1 MANNPNAK
9 DNLQPFKKGDPRINR
24 NGRPKSFDAWRK
36 LLQSIMDEP
45 ATDGHG
51 DPIIIGADKDGN
63 GGHIATNAEMFA
75 RDWMKDRKGR
85 RDFAANVY
93 GKPKEE
99 IDLRTPDGLKV
110 VIEYADNKGNTPP
123 LTSGADKNKAGTEE
137 A

>member
-1 MANNPNAK
+1 MANEQ
-9 DNLQPFKKGDPRINR
+9 NLQPPFTKGDPRINR
-24 NGRPKSFDAWRK
+24 KGRPKSFDAWRK

-45 ATDGHG
+45 ATDSNGQ
-51 DPIIIGADKDGN
+51 PIVVN
-63 GGHIATNAEMFA
+63 GHIATNAEMFA

-99 IDLRTPDGLKV
+99 IDVRTPDGLKV
-110 VIEYADNKGNTPP
+110 IIEYADTQGNTPTP
-123 LTSGADKNKAGTEE
+123 THGADKNKAGTEE

>member
-1 MANNPNAK
+1 MDEQKPTK
-9 DNLQPFKKGDPRINR
+9 KPGTFTKGDPRINR
-24 NGRPKSFDAWRK
+24 KGRPRDFDAWRK

-45 ATDGHG
+45 ATDGKG
-51 DPIIIGADKDGN
+51 DPIVIGADKDGS

-99 IDLRTPDGLKV
+99 VELT
-110 VIEYADNKGNTPP
+110 NKEPLIIKIVKASDATGN
-123 LTSGADKNKAGTEE
+123 SDK
-137 A
+137 

>member
-45 ATDGHG
+45 ATDGKG
-51 DPIIIGADKDGN
+51 DPIIIGADKDGS
-63 GGHIATNAEMFA
+63 GGHIAT
-75 RDWMKDRKGR
+75 
-85 RDFAANVY
+85 NVY

-110 VIEYADNKGNTPP
+110 VIEYADNKSNTPP
-123 LTSGADKNKAGTEE
+123 ATPGADKNKAGTEE

>member
-24 NGRPKSFDAWRK
+24 NGRPKTFDAWRK

-45 ATDGHG
+45 ATDGKG

-99 IDLRTPDGLKV
+99 IDLSNTDGTLQSPVLPDEERLARMKQLAA
-110 VIEYADNKGNTPP
+110 VIA
-123 LTSGADKNKAGTEE
+123 EE
-137 A
+137 IKKDD